1 MWVRQ
6 LKLPMV
12 PKINPFFDSLGS
24 IYLNTTN
31 GTIYYHNGTTFT
43 ATAGG
48 GGGSADSAIFYTVYR
63 ADTSRANIYA
73 AIAAGGGSTPTLQQ
87 VTDVGDTTNNSITFK
102 NSAETV
108 FGAGGGILLDNSSRL
123 REGTITSIN
132 TGNKGIAQICGVGYE
147 LKWAEGSQYV
157 MNGNGNAI
165 RVVNYRFND
174 TPTSSNDNLQGFYVG
189 SRWVLDNGITYVCTD
204 ATTGNAVWNRV
215 NAITLTT
222 TGNSGAATLI
232 NDTLNIP
239 QYAGATYT
247 AGNWL
252 TLNSGVFNFD
262 STNRVDYT
270 FSAPTSLKLV
280 ASSVLNAQLGN
291 VYLAIG
297 DTTEMLRDSLTDHW
311 TAIMGKVNYSDTTT
325 IIATKANVN
334 TKQNYSDTSSFDA
347 TRSWVGLQIPSLT
360 GYVPYTGATTDLNLG
375 THSITAKDGVIN
387 HSAGSGTAL
396 SVTKGGSGTALSV
409 TKGGNGIALFVE
421 KTSGSGNAMEV
432 QGGVT
437 LLYDLRLTNTLKA
450 EYIDTLQMS
459 TRAWRQKGID
469 SISANFYPN
478 SNPSGFTSNTGTV
491 TSVGVVAGTGV
502 SIGGSSPITSAGTY
516 TITNTAPD
524 QTVTITASTNVTVTG
539 SYPTFTIS
547 ATGGGGGG
555 SPLKGIA
562 PVTITAGTGDTLVI
576 SITPNT
582 TYTITEATAFTY
594 SGANGLIQKITMN
607 NALDTVTVDTT
618 TLVEGVT
625 YELRVIQGAGGN
637 KILHWDNT
645 GTLFQGGT
653 TATGRPY
660 QDIGAAEISR
670 YFIQKSDALLF
681 VNPVINNRE

>member
-1 MWVRQ
+1 MRYI
-6 LKLPMV
+6 LL
-12 PKINPFFDSLGS
+12 L
-24 IYLNTTN
+24 LL
-31 GTIYYHNGTTFT
+31 FT
-43 ATAGG
+43 ANIAHGQSYINFALSPRNTDTAKTLLNLLVNGYVRLPSYASADSNKVLGVTSSGMLVLRTKGAGG
-48 GGGSADSAIFYTVYR
+48 GGGSGTVTSAGYTAGRGITISGTNPITGVGTWR
-63 ADTSRANIYA
+63 FDADTTI
-73 AIAAGGGSTPTLQQ
+73 IQK
-87 VTDVGDTTNNSITFK
+87 SI
-102 NSAETV
+102 S
-108 FGAGGGILLDNSSRL
+108 
-123 REGTITSIN
+123 
-132 TGNKGIAQICGVGYE
+132 
-147 LKWAEGSQYV
+147 
-157 MNGNGNAI
+157 
-165 RVVNYRFND
+165 
-174 TPTSSNDNLQGFYVG
+174 
-189 SRWVLDNGITYVCTD
+189 
-204 ATTGNAVWNRV
+204 
-215 NAITLTT
+215 LTT
-222 TGNSGAATLI
+222 TGTSGAATF
-232 NDTLNIP
+232 NGVTLNIP

-311 TAIMGKVNYSDTTT
+311 TEIMGKVNYSDTTT

-334 TKQNYSDTSSFDA
+334 TKQNFSDTSTYDA

-360 GYVPYTGATTDLNLG
+360 GYVPYTGATANVDL
-375 THSITAKDGVIN
+375 
-387 HSAGSGTAL
+387 
-396 SVTKGGSGTALSV
+396 
-409 TKGGNGIALFVE
+409 GGN
-421 KTSGSGNAMEV
+421 S
-432 QGGVT
+432 
-437 LLYDLRLTNTLKA
+437 LTA
-450 EYIDTLQMS
+450 EYIISDTVQSNTGTLHLHGTLGTGILIGVDGSLVFDRYPTAVAGDSVLTTNSIGAVQQYNLKTKLANYVTYTNPTADVNLGAYNLITSLVKTDTVQANSSMGVHIHG
-459 TRAWRQKGID
+459 TGGKGIMVGAGGGGTITFDDYTTTVAGD
-469 SISANFYPN
+469 SVLTTNSAGGLLRYNLKGKLANYYLA
-478 SNPSGFTSNTGTV
+478 SNPNGYTSDTGTV

-502 SIGGSSPITSAGTY
+502 SIGGTSPITSAGTY

-524 QTVTITASTNVTVTG
+524 QTVTITASTNITVTG

-547 ATGGGGGG
+547 ATGGGGGVAK
-555 SPLKGIA
+555 LKAVA
-562 PVTITAGTGDTLVI
+562 PVTLTAGTGDTVII
-576 SITPNT
+576 SISPNT
-582 TYTITEATAFTY
+582 TYQITEATQFGY

-607 NALDTVTVDTT
+607 NAQDTVTVDTT

-637 KILHWDNT
+637 KILHWANT